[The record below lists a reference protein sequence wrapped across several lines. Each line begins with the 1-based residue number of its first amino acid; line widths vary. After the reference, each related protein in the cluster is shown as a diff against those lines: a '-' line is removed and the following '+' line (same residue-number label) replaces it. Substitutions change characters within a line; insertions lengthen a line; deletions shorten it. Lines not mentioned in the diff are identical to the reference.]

1 MKKTIENLRRKVKNR
16 INIFLFFLILV
27 FVINIARIF
36 GVPFF
41 QHEIPLFNDEY
52 ATQIVFFLVLI

>member
-41 QHEIPLFNDEY
+41 
-52 ATQIVFFLVLI
+52 